1 MCYRGMFMLLKLYS
15 VIGLVL
21 FFGASVSLPAYAQ
34 SQKQAAD
41 PLTLPQA
48 KEIAYKNNKNLLI
61 VQEKITQAQ
70 GKLDETVSGLY
81 PTLSFDLAYNRAS
94 QSFLFGPVPTVSNS
108 ESLDKKV
115 SLTQLLYTGNRTAKG
130 INVSQL
136 SLENSRDDYVTGQIA
151 TNLSVTKA
159 YYDLLKAQKLVDV
172 AQGGVTQ
179 AQSHLDVVN
188 RQLAGA
194 TGGRAEVLKANA
206 RVQLLTNQ
214 QNLIRSEQSREI
226 STFTFANSLG
236 ISKENVPP
244 LVDMDLPNPLPVI
257 NLDEGISQSRNRI
270 EFRQLKRSQ
279 EIARYTTEITQE
291 NWSLLP
297 TVTLTGS
304 YNAKNYTTV
313 GATSNDWMAVVDAN
327 WTLWNGNKTPA
338 QVAQN
343 QSQEKQ
349 SQLTYQQLEENIA
362 LEVHSA
368 YLTLVSAEKQL
379 GISKEAAAAA
389 QLNLDLAN
397 DLFNRGV
404 GTDADLRDAQTS
416 NLQAQTNYVTSRYD
430 YLYALAS
437 WKKAIGS
444 LL

>member
-1 MCYRGMFMLLKLYS
+1 MLLRLYPA
-15 VIGLVL
+15 IILALFLGALV
-21 FFGASVSLPAYAQ
+21 SMPAYAQ

-41 PLTLPQA
+41 PMTLPQA
-48 KEIAYKNNKNLLI
+48 LDTAYKNNKNLLI
-61 VQEKITQAQ
+61 YQEKITQAQ
-70 GKLDETVSGLY
+70 GKVDETVSNLY
-81 PTLSFDLAYNRAS
+81 PTLTFDLAYNRAS

-115 SLTQLLYTGNRTAKG
+115 SLTQPLYTGTRTTKG
-130 INVSQL
+130 INISQL
-136 SLENSRDDYVTGQIA
+136 SLENSRDDYLVGQIT
-151 TNLSVTKA
+151 TNLAVIKA

-172 AQGGVTQ
+172 AQSGVAQ

-214 QNLIRSEQSREI
+214 QNLIRSEQSMEI
-226 STFTFANSLG
+226 STYTFANTVG
-236 ISKENVPP
+236 IPKESVPP
-244 LVDMDLPNPLPVI
+244 LVDVDLPDPLPVI
-257 NLDEGISQSRNRI
+257 SLEEGISQSKNRI
-270 EFRQLKRSQ
+270 EFRQLKRAQ
-279 EIARYTTEITQE
+279 DIARYTTEITQE

-327 WTLWNGNKTPA
+327 WTIWNGNKTPA
-338 QVAQN
+338 QVVQN
-343 QSQEKQ
+343 QSLEKQ
-349 SQLTYQQLEENIA
+349 NQLSYQQLEENIT

-379 GISKEAAAAA
+379 SISKEAASAAK
-389 QLNLDLAN
+389 LNLDLAD

-404 GTDADLRDAQTS
+404 GTDADLRDAESS
-416 NLQAQTNYVTSRYD
+416 NLQAQSIYVSSKYD

-437 WKKAIGS
+437 WKKAVGS